1 MRVGSKGGEI
11 SVGMTL
17 IQHLARILPKQ
28 DGLRRSVGL
37 FLCGPPLLC
46 PEDSVSSSVGEW
58 PPGHSLLYSFPYHT
72 SEALLLL
79 GGSQVLRCCLF
90 SVIRLYFCFLG

>member
-72 SEALLLL
+72 SGVLLLV
-79 GGSQVLRCCLF
+79 G
-90 SVIRLYFCFLG
+90 